1 MAYINITEKALEYK
15 VEPGIDSFAKD
26 LDGLKIY
33 IDDLIQFAYEN
44 VPYTMYKYTPIMLA
58 ATAGLRMIPAFF

>member
-33 IDDLIQFAYEN
+33 INELI
-44 VPYTMYKYTPIMLA
+44 
-58 ATAGLRMIPAFF
+58 